1 LAFNPPLANDKGK
14 VGIDEVV
21 ANVPDVGKVTLVAPV
36 NVRVAAYAPLV
47 VKLPP
52 SVTVDEPLLIPV
64 PPYVGEIIVPP
75 QTPVPIMP
83 TLDSDDSVV
92 TAELTSVPEVGRV
105 TLVAPVTVNVVL
117 KAPLVVKFPP
127 SVMVDAPL
135 FTPVPP

>member
-1 LAFNPPLANDKGK
+1 MAFNPPLANDKGK

-75 QTPVPIMP
+75 QTRRASITKQAGGVSQFG
-83 TLDSDDSVV
+83 LFES
-92 TAELTSVPEVGRV
+92 LTRH
-105 TLVAPVTVNVVL
+105 N
-117 KAPLVVKFPP
+117 
-127 SVMVDAPL
+127 
-135 FTPVPP
+135 